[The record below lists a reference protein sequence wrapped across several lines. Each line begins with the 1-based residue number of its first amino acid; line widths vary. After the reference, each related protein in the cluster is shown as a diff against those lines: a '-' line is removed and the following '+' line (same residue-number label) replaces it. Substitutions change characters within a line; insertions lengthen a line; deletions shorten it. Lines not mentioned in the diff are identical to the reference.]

1 MYSSQGTASTTT
13 LTSHSSSHGMY
24 NVVHVHYKMIWP
36 DIFKLFCPYLICEID
51 YFALF
56 IVFFWNQL
64 LTMGVRQLEWLGNS
78 VKMMHCW
85 KWTPRF
91 QAHKERPWILTVVNL
106 DVVSLE
112 RITNDCLVARRH
124 WFSVF
129 SPGRGGRGRG
139 RGFKSSF
146 SSGSHWSHI
155 IQVKK
160 WLLVEWLNMCQWQDS
175 LLFEK

>member
-1 MYSSQGTASTTT
+1 MYSSSQGTASTTT

-24 NVVHVHYKMIWP
+24 NVVHVHYKVIWP

-129 SPGRGGRGRG
+129 
-139 RGFKSSF
+139 F
-146 SSGSHWSHI
+146 
-155 IQVKK
+155 QVVVEEAEDEDLKAHFPQVLIGLILYK
-160 WLLVEWLNMCQWQDS
+160 WRNDC
-175 LLFEK
+175 